1 MEKEEKIKEVEEVPK
16 KEENTDHNKLLV
28 YILLFGGIIIIT
40 SVLVFYFLNSS
51 SSFKYRDVQYSVE
64 KVGDITFYR
73 TVFPMYNMMTGQ
85 HIADYNARIRN
96 DPRELRKIPFTGEFK
111 FRSIV
116 VINSESN
123 FTCDTNGDRV
133 IAVAE
138 ILQFFEITK
147 AKVIKDEN
155 ATCDS
160 EGRYMY
166 INLVNSSKTEVVQTG
181 PVCYELRVNN
191 CEILKSSERFM
202 VEGFSTLNRML
213 NSTA

>member
-40 SVLVFYFLNSS
+40 SVLVFYFVNSS
-51 SSFKYRDVQYSVE
+51 SNFEYKDVQYSVYKE
-64 KVGDITFYR
+64 GDITFYR
-73 TVFPMYNMMTGQ
+73 TAFPMYNLMTGQ
-85 HIADYNARIRN
+85 HIADYNMFIRN

-111 FRSIV
+111 FRNTV
-116 VINSESN
+116 VINSESDFN
-123 FTCDTNGDRV
+123 CEGDGI
-133 IAVAE
+133 IASANLVK
-138 ILQFFEITK
+138 FFDITK
-147 AKVIKDEN
+147 AKVMTDEN

-160 EGRYMY
+160 QGRYMY
-166 INLVNSSKTEVVQTG
+166 INMVNSSKTEVVQTG

-202 VEGFSTLNRML
+202 VEGFSVLNKML
-213 NSTA
+213 NNTKN